1 VVKINM
7 KGQKM
12 KKLNIGTLDKAKNQK
27 NFSLNLKVYER
38 LFNISNTACGV
49 PVSIPKAI
57 EFLINFYENY
67 ENSLDYNS
75 KTNSFNLNLEKY
87 LPMQKKI
94 GRK

>member
-1 VVKINM
+1 MHNKKIH
-7 KGQKM
+7 
-12 KKLNIGTLDKAKNQK
+12 IGSSDKAKNQK
-27 NFSLNLKVYER
+27 NFSLNLQVYER
-38 LFNISNTACGV
+38 LFNISNRACGV

-67 ENSLDYNS
+67 ESSLDYNN